1 MSVYE
6 GVYKSFLQGV
16 SQQTPQERTD
26 GQLGEQINMLS
37 DPVTGLRRRGGVKF
51 VKNLVDTPSSAYI
64 EIVEFS
70 GVPYTVTIDTATGT
84 VRVYSS
90 FATGT
95 TLLSTT
101 QNNYF
106 KASSK
111 TVLRSTIAREK
122 YYIVNTEKVPTKQNL
137 TTNTRKNPDK
147 FGYFSIRGSEFSK
160 TFSVSIRYG
169 AFSITNVQTA
179 SSDTAAQASPEHIA
193 NKFYTGLNGTP
204 SVTDL
209 FNVTLSGTTIAL
221 EVKDKTSTGSL
232 NIESSTTGGYLM
244 TSGTSRVSSKSEL
257 LGTLP
262 IALDGYTVAV
272 GSTGNSAYYQYNDS
286 TKQWAEV
293 GVYEVPYKV
302 INEPMYLHLNEAGTP
317 ELKTLGIKSRSAG
330 DEDNNPLPKFIGY
343 GITGISSYQSRL
355 VILNGSYVNLSK
367 TTDYSEYMRTSVTEL
382 LDDDPIEIASA
393 ASSSAQYEYAIPYN
407 KDLVLIAQGQQ
418 AVIPANATVLTPKT
432 AVIYPSTKI
441 DLSLAV
447 QPVVVARTM
456 YYTYQRGEDFYQVG
470 EFIPNTY
477 TEAQYYSQN
486 ITDHI
491 PLYAEG
497 VCTSMTASS
506 TNNMVVMSSDGY
518 SVLVNQYMW
527 QGDDRPLMSFHKW
540 VFNRK
545 VIHVQFLEEFLV
557 LYMDNGEGKVVVGTL
572 NVQLNQLDDK
582 PIPYLDF
589 YHYIDVQ
596 NGEAILDVDNVANAV
611 TSYTDMVA
619 SIYDSRTQRHKEVQ
633 FKVDFFT
640 FKCPYE
646 GRVAFGEAYSS
657 TFTLTPP
664 FIKDDAG
671 KVIAGTRSTIQQLRM
686 TFKNTGSFDVSVK
699 DTMGT
704 AYIGEGNTALTW
716 SEADLGYSWINSI
729 GAVTIPCRTR
739 LASTECTVQTKG
751 TTDMN
756 LVSTEYVLRIAQKR
770 RRL

>member
-1 MSVYE
+1 
-6 GVYKSFLQGV
+6 
-16 SQQTPQERTD
+16 
-26 GQLGEQINMLS
+26 
-37 DPVTGLRRRGGVKF
+37 VKF
-51 VKNLVDTPSSAYI
+51 VKNLSAVPATAYI
-64 EIVEFS
+64 EIVEFN
-70 GVPYTVTIDTATGT
+70 GDPLTVTIDTVTGT
-84 VRVYSS
+84 LRVYSS
-90 FATGT
+90 FATDT
-95 TLLSTT
+95 VLRLEK
-101 QNNYF
+101 QNDYF

-111 TVLRSTIAREK
+111 KVIRTTVAREK
-122 YYIVNTEKVPTKQNL
+122 YFIVNTEKVPTKTAL
-137 TTNTRKNPDK
+137 AVNTRKHPDK
-147 FGYFSIRGSEFSK
+147 FGYLSIRGTEFSK
-160 TFSVSIRYG
+160 TFTATITYG
-169 AFSITNVQTA
+169 AFTITITQTA
-179 SSDTAAQASPEHIA
+179 SADTAATAAPEYIA
-193 NKFYTGLNGTP
+193 QRFYTGLVNTP
-204 SVTDL
+204 TFMAI
-209 FNVTLSGTTIAL
+209 FNVTRDGNTVAI
-221 EVKDKTSTGSL
+221 EVKDKNSTGIVSV
-232 NIESSTTGGYLM
+232 ESTTTGGYM
-244 TSGTSRVSSKSEL
+244 KTSGNSRLDSKSEL
-257 LGTLP
+257 LGVLP
-262 IALDGYTVAV
+262 ASLDGYTMAV
-272 GSTGNSAYYQYNDS
+272 GNTGNSAYYQYEHNA
-286 TKQWAEV
+286 KQWVEV
-293 GVYEVPYKV
+293 GVYEIPYK
-302 INEPMYLHLNEAGTP
+302 ISNEPMYIALDTAGVP

-330 DEDNNPLPKFIGY
+330 DEDNNPLPKFIDY

-382 LDDDPIEIASA
+382 LDDDAIEIASA
-393 ASSSAQYEYAIPYN
+393 ASSSAQYEYALAYN

-447 QPVVVARTM
+447 QPVVVSRTM
-456 YYTYQRGEDFYQVG
+456 YYAYQRGTDYYQIG

-497 VCTSMTASS
+497 ICTSMAASS

-518 SVLVNQYMW
+518 SVLINQYMW
-527 QGDDRPLMSFHKW
+527 QGDDRPHMAFHKW

-545 VIHVQFLEEFLV
+545 VVHVQFLEEFLV
-557 LYMDNGEGKVVVGTL
+557 LYMDDGAGKIVIGTL
-572 NVQLNQLDDK
+572 NVQLNQLDNK
-582 PIPYLDF
+582 PIPYLDL
-589 YHYIDVQ
+589 YHYIDVVD
-596 NGEAILDVDNVANAV
+596 GEATLDVHEV
-611 TSYTDMVA
+611 TSPVTNFNDMVA
-619 SIYDSRTQRHKEVQ
+619 SIYDSRTQRHKQVQ
-633 FKVDFFT
+633 FEVDIFT

-646 GRVAFGEAYSS
+646 GRVAFGEVYPS

-704 AYIGEGNTALTW
+704 AYIGEGSTALTW
-716 SEADLGYSWINSI
+716 SEVDLGYSWVNSI

-739 LASTECTVQTKG
+739 LASTECTVSTTG

>member
-51 VKNLVDTPSSAYI
+51 VKNLAETPAGAYI

-70 GVPYTVTIDTATGT
+70 GVPYTVTICTVTGT

-101 QNNYF
+101 QNDYF

-111 TVLRSTIAREK
+111 KVLRTTVAREK
-122 YYIVNTEKVPTKQNL
+122 YYVVNTEKVPTKQNL

-160 TFSVSIRYG
+160 TFSVDIKYG
-169 AFSITNVQTA
+169 DFSITNSQTA

-193 NKFYTGLNGTP
+193 NKFLNGLNGTP
-204 SVTDL
+204 SVTDI

-302 INEPMYLHLNEAGTP
+302 INEPMYLHINEAGTP

-330 DEDNNPLPKFIGY
+330 DDDNNPLPKFIGY

-456 YYTYQRGEDFYQVG
+456 YYTYQRGEEYYQVG

-497 VCTSMTASS
+497 VCTSMAASS

-545 VIHVQFLEEFLV
+545 VVHVQFLEEFLV

-589 YHYIDVQ
+589 YNYIDV
-596 NGEAILDVDNVANAV
+596 VDGTATLPNDIVPV
-611 TSYTDMVA
+611 TSFEDMVA

-633 FKVDFFT
+633 FEVTGST
-640 FKCPYE
+640 FNCPYT

-664 FIKDDAG
+664 FIKDDSG

-739 LASTECTVQTKG
+739 LASTECTVQTEG